1 MNNISAEQVKE
12 LRFKTGLGLMDCKK
26 ALQESS
32 GNIDLA
38 IVNLRKSSALK
49 AEKKSSRTA
58 LEGIIL
64 ARSIESIKWI
74 VMVEVNCET
83 DFVAKDKNFLNFCNK
98 VLESAQE
105 LHNSDEPLKRI
116 SEEVEEERKALVQKV
131 GENVVVRRVESIEGE
146 ILDFYIHNNKKIAS
160 AVSLKIGKKEI
171 AKEIAMQVV
180 ASNPLVVRPN
190 DLSESL
196 VDEEKEIIK
205 AQVSKEDKPKEIIDK
220 MIQGRIDKYFSEV
233 SLLRQPFIKDV
244 NQTVE
249 SFLKNSGS
257 EIISFVRMEVGEG
270 IEKEEKDFASEVIS
284 QIRDS

>member
-1 MNNISAEQVKE
+1 MSDISAEQVRE
-12 LRFKTGLGLMDCKK
+12 LRSKTGLGLMDCKK

-64 ARSIESIKWI
+64 ASSFESIKWI

-116 SEEVEEERKALVQKV
+116 SEEVEEKTS
-131 GENVVVRRVESIEGE
+131 VRR
-146 ILDFYIHNNKKIAS
+146 L
-160 AVSLKIGKKEI
+160 SLFDNI
-171 AKEIAMQVV
+171 
-180 ASNPLVVRPN
+180 
-190 DLSESL
+190 
-196 VDEEKEIIK
+196 EEKTPVDTSKQPINNDK
-205 AQVSKEDKPKEIIDK
+205 AEPVHENSLQNEANILESETEKNEFEPEEADSEEDLNQDAE
-220 MIQGRIDKYFSEV
+220 EE
-233 SLLRQPFIKDV
+233 LLDIPTFLRRQA
-244 NQTVE
+244 N
-249 SFLKNSGS
+249 
-257 EIISFVRMEVGEG
+257 
-270 IEKEEKDFASEVIS
+270 
-284 QIRDS
+284 

>member
-1 MNNISAEQVKE
+1 
-12 LRFKTGLGLMDCKK
+12 MDCKK

-105 LHNSDEPLKRI
+105 LHNSDEPLKQI
-116 SEEVEEERKALVQKV
+116 SEEVEEARKALVQKV

-160 AVSLKIGKKEI
+160 AVSLKFGKKEI
-171 AKEIAMQVV
+171 AKEIAMHVV

-196 VDEEKEIIK
+196 VDEEKQIIK

-233 SLLRQPFIKDV
+233 SLLRQPFIKDP

-249 SFLKNSGS
+249 NFLKNSGS

>member
-1 MNNISAEQVKE
+1 MSNISAEQVRE
-12 LRFKTGLGLMDCKK
+12 LRSKTGLGLMDCKK

-160 AVSLKIGKKEI
+160 AVSLKFGKKEI
-171 AKEIAMQVV
+171 AKEIAMHVV

-196 VDEEKEIIK
+196 VDEEKQIIK
-205 AQVSKEDKPKEIIDK
+205 AQVSKEDKPKEIIEK
-220 MIQGRIDKYFSEV
+220 MIQGRVDKFFSEV
-233 SLLRQPFIKDV
+233 SLLRQPFIKDP

-249 SFLKNSGS
+249 NFLKNSSS

-284 QIRDS
+284 QIRGS

>member
-1 MNNISAEQVKE
+1 MSDISAEQVRE
-12 LRFKTGLGLMDCKK
+12 LRSKTGLGLMDCKK

-64 ARSIESIKWI
+64 ASSFESIKWI

-116 SEEVEEERKALVQKV
+116 SEEVEEARKALVQKV

-160 AVSLKIGKKEI
+160 AVSLKFGKKEI
-171 AKEIAMQVV
+171 AKEIAMHVV

-196 VDEEKEIIK
+196 VDEEKQIIK
-205 AQVSKEDKPKEIIDK
+205 AQVSKEDKPKEIIEK
-220 MIQGRIDKYFSEV
+220 MIQGRVDKFFSEV
-233 SLLRQPFIKDV
+233 SLLRQPFIKDP

-249 SFLKNSGS
+249 NFLKNSSS

>member
-1 MNNISAEQVKE
+1 MSNISAEQVRE
-12 LRFKTGLGLMDCKK
+12 LRSKTGLGLMDCKK

-49 AEKKSSRTA
+49 AEKKSSRAA

-98 VLESAQE
+98 VLESAQD
-105 LHNSDEPLKRI
+105 LHSSDELLKRI

-131 GENVVVRRVESIEGE
+131 GENVVVRRVESIKGE

-171 AKEIAMQVV
+171 AKEIAMHVV

-196 VDEEKEIIK
+196 VDEEKQIIK

-233 SLLRQPFIKDV
+233 SLLRQPFIKDL

-249 SFLKNSGS
+249 NFLKNSGS

>member
-105 LHNSDEPLKRI
+105 LHKSDEQLKRI

-131 GENVVVRRVESIEGE
+131 GENVVVRRIESIKGE

-171 AKEIAMQVV
+171 AKEIAMHVV

>member
-105 LHNSDEPLKRI
+105 FYNSDELLKRI

-131 GENVVVRRVESIEGE
+131 GENVVVRRIESIKGE

-171 AKEIAMQVV
+171 AKEIAMHVV

>member
-1 MNNISAEQVKE
+1 MSNISAEQVRE
-12 LRFKTGLGLMDCKK
+12 LRSKTGLGLMDCKK

-38 IVNLRKSSALK
+38 IVNLRKSSTLK

-58 LEGIIL
+58 LEGIII
-64 ARSIESIKWI
+64 ARSTDSLKKI

-83 DFVAKDKNFLNFCNK
+83 DFVAKDKNFLSFCNQ

-105 LHNSDEPLKRI
+105 PLNRDELLKRI
-116 SEEVEEERKALVQKV
+116 SEEVEEARKSLVQKV
-131 GENVVVRRVESIEGE
+131 GENVVVRRVEFIEGE

-160 AVSLKIGKKEI
+160 AVSLKSGKKEI
-171 AKEIAMQVV
+171 AKEIAMHV
-180 ASNPLVVRPN
+180 AASKPLVVRPT
-190 DLSESL
+190 DLSESSI
-196 VDEEKEIIK
+196 DEEKQIIK
-205 AQVSKEDKPKEIIDK
+205 AQVSNENKPKEIIDK

-233 SLLRQPFIKDV
+233 SLLRQPFIKNP

-249 SFLKNSGS
+249 NFLKDSSS
-257 EIISFVRMEVGEG
+257 EIISFLRMELGEG
-270 IEKEEKDFASEVIS
+270 KEKEKKGFASEVIS

>member
-1 MNNISAEQVKE
+1 MSNISAEQVRE
-12 LRFKTGLGLMDCKK
+12 LRSKTGLGLMDCKK

-83 DFVAKDKNFLNFCNK
+83 DFVAKDKNFLNFWNK

-160 AVSLKIGKKEI
+160 AVSLKFGKKEI
-171 AKEIAMQVV
+171 AKEIAMHVV

-196 VDEEKEIIK
+196 VDKEKQIIK
-205 AQVSKEDKPKEIIDK
+205 ALVSKEDKPKEIIDK

-233 SLLRQPFIKDV
+233 SLLRQPFIKDP

-249 SFLKNSGS
+249 NFLKNSGS

-284 QIRDS
+284 HIRDS

>member
-1 MNNISAEQVKE
+1 MSNISAEQVRE
-12 LRFKTGLGLMDCKK
+12 LRSKTGLGLMDCKK

-105 LHNSDEPLKRI
+105 FYNSDELLKRI

-131 GENVVVRRVESIEGE
+131 GENVVVRRIESIEGE
-146 ILDFYIHNNKKIAS
+146 ILNFYIHNNKKIAS
-160 AVSLKIGKKEI
+160 AVSLKFGKKEI
-171 AKEIAMQVV
+171 AKEIAMHVV

-196 VDEEKEIIK
+196 VDKEKQIIK
-205 AQVSKEDKPKEIIDK
+205 ALVSKEDKPKEIIDK

-233 SLLRQPFIKDV
+233 SLLRQPFIKDP

-249 SFLKNSGS
+249 NFLKNSGS